1 MTSPPGS
8 ATPEGQAGLDALLAD
23 PRHALVAADFDGTL
37 APIVDRPG
45 DARAHPGAVP
55 ALTALAGAVGT
66 LAIITGRPA
75 ADAVDLGGFGAVP
88 GLIPPRPR
96 PVRRPPPGARPPA

>member
-1 MTSPPGS
+1 MKALPGPV
-8 ATPEGQAGLDALLAD
+8 TPEGQAGLDALVAD

-45 DARAHPGAVP
+45 DARAHPGALR
-55 ALTALAGAVGT
+55 ALTALAGTVGT

-75 ADAVDLGGFGAVP
+75 ATRSIWVGS
-88 GLIPPRPR
+88 RPS
-96 PVRRPPPGARPPA
+96 PASS